1 MQSEFREGRDAKI
14 CIDDADASVVA
25 AVLKYAYTSEY
36 DGAQACAVL
45 TACGQHIDPWNRVRD
60 GGKKHFTHCMDSLFA
75 KTPTY
80 LVFMQHVWERQLH
93 RFRLHW
99 QDKRKK
105 QDVEVK
111 KMDFNLCTWRTLKR
125 LNAMKA
131 ETKANIAPHLVCDYK
146 RSSFPGPNPRNPQ
159 TQQTHDRHP
168 TDTRQMCF

>member
-80 LVFMQHVWERQLH
+80 LVFMQHVWEWQLH

-111 KMDFNLCTWRTLKR
+111 KMDFNLLSVATRLRCRTRRGSYLESLLR
-125 LNAMKA
+125 
-131 ETKANIAPHLVCDYK
+131 NIKQAAGMCSRRDSKYV
-146 RSSFPGPNPRNPQ
+146 
-159 TQQTHDRHP
+159 
-168 TDTRQMCF
+168 TRTSDVTLRPCW